1 MAQWD
6 LKRLI
11 AYSSVSHMGYVLLG
25 VGAAAFALGT
35 PGWVDASAMALNGAA
50 LQMFNHGISTGAL
63 FFLVGVIYERAH
75 LRDLKMF
82 GGLSSKLPYY
92 YGLFAVTGFT
102 SLGLPGLAGFW
113 SEFFVFRGAFDIVKV
128 WAAVGVLGIVLTA
141 AYILWKIIQYT
152 FLGQY
157 DPHKIDHWTD
167 VETGDDLH
175 EPKDVA
181 LFERVTLWPMV
192 AFMVFFGVYPAP
204 ILNFFNGAFVRLM
217 GGFAGK

>member
-11 AYSSVSHMGYVLLG
+11 AYSSVSHMGYIMLG
-25 VGAAAFALGT
+25 VGAAAFAIGQPAFL
-35 PGWVDASAMALNGAA
+35 DASAMALSGAA
-50 LQMFNHGISTGAL
+50 LQMFTHGLSTGAL

-75 LRDLKMF
+75 VRDLKMF

-92 YGLFAVTGFT
+92 YGLFALAAFT

-113 SEFFVFRGAFDIVKV
+113 SELFVFRGAFAIVSI
-128 WAAVGVLGIVLTA
+128 WAAIGVIGIVLTA
-141 AYILWKIIQYT
+141 AYILWKIVQYT

-157 DPHKIDHWTD
+157 DPHKIAHWSD
-167 VETGDDLH
+167 VETGAELH

-181 LFERVTLWPMV
+181 TFEKVTLWPLAIGMI
-192 AFMVFFGVYPAP
+192 FFGVFPAA
-204 ILNFFNGAFVRLM
+204 ILTFFNGTFVDLM
-217 GGFAGK
+217 TSLAR